1 MGSPSAGGVCSLGS
15 ISLRCEG
22 REQAAT
28 SPVPTGLLHA
38 DFLISSENMLFSSA
52 LDGKDTHSAG
62 RFNGGKEGSLKS

>member
-1 MGSPSAGGVCSLGS
+1 VGL
-15 ISLRCEG
+15 
-22 REQAAT
+22 
-28 SPVPTGLLHA
+28 GLLHA